1 MTYSEYCLFG
11 RYIRLIVICGGV
23 LLQKTYDRYYNKSL
37 IENGFIKT
45 ENNGNY
51 PIMGTCWKISEK
63 LGEGMYWVYEQKDLY
78 SIKIHDFSYNE
89 DTIIDIY
96 IPECLSITYYESIS
110 GEEFIPYKRLEANS
124 VKTFI
129 GGSKPYKANIHKKIP
144 IRSTSIEI
152 FPEYY
157 EDYLKKNYPD
167 EYQNPFNSFRNI
179 DEKEKFPEMVMLLTQ
194 INNYR
199 GDGICAKLF
208 YDAKVAEAIAL
219 IVEHKKKEDM
229 RVKSKLSISDKEM
242 LFSVTA
248 YINDHYA
255 FEIKL
260 DQLAKIACMG
270 TTKLKSTFKQL
281 HGCTITEYIQHRRMS
296 QAEHLLS
303 TDLTINQIAQ
313 TVGYSSPSR
322 FSELFK
328 KSTGILPNEYRTI
341 VKGK

>member
-1 MTYSEYCLFG
+1 M
-11 RYIRLIVICGGV
+11 
-23 LLQKTYDRYYNKSL
+23 QKTYDRYYNKSL
-37 IENGFIKT
+37 VENGFTKT
-45 ENNGNY
+45 QNNGKY
-51 PIMGTCWKISEK
+51 PPMGTCWKISEK
-63 LGEGMYWVYEQKDLY
+63 LGEGMYWIYEQNDLY
-78 SIKIHDFSYNE
+78 SIKIHDFCYYK
-89 DTIIDIY
+89 DTIIDVY
-96 IPECLSITYYESIS
+96 IPDCLTITYYESIS
-110 GEEFIPYKRLEANS
+110 GEEFLPYKRLEANS
-124 VKTFI
+124 VKAFI
-129 GGSKPYKANIHKKIP
+129 GGYKPYKANIHKKIP

-157 EDYLKKNYPD
+157 EDYLKKNYPG
-167 EYQNPFNSFRNI
+167 EYQNPFSAFINI

-194 INNYR
+194 IKNYK
-199 GDGICAKLF
+199 GEGISAKLF
-208 YDAKVAEAIAL
+208 YDAKVAEAVSL
-219 IVEHKKKEDM
+219 IVEQNKKKDM
-229 RVKSKLSISDKEM
+229 HNKSPLSTADKEM

-281 HGCTITEYIQHRRMS
+281 HSCTITEYIQHRRMS
-296 QAEHLLS
+296 QAEHLLGC

-313 TVGYSSPSR
+313 TVGYHSPSR

-341 VKGK
+341 VKEKS